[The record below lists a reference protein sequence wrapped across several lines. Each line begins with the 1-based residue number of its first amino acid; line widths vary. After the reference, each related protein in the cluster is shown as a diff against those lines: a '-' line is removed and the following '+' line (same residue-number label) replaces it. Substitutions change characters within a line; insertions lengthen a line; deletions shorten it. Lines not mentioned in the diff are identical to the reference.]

1 LNFLFVSA
9 RFWPDFGG
17 AERQIDL
24 LAASLVRRG
33 HAVTVL
39 TQRSPER
46 PRFEERGGVEIVRL
60 RPVPGGRIHSL
71 LFGLGLSLFLFRRGE
86 GFDLLHVNLASSP
99 ALFVGHWARR
109 LGRPALLKFGASGPF
124 GEAAVS
130 RKTAL
135 GRWKMR
141 SLQKTFSLYLCPN
154 PTIRREFLKR
164 GFSPERLV
172 HFPNGVDT
180 ELFRPAGEEER
191 AVFRK
196 ARGWTGKVVSIFTGR
211 FEPQKNLPWLLDV
224 WADLAP
230 SRTDVLLVLLGSGDQ
245 AAHLKS
251 RITRRGLSGSV
262 HVESAG
268 DLSKVRAFLQ
278 GADIF
283 VLPSL
288 AEGMSNSLLEAMS
301 SGLAVIASAI
311 PGNSDLVDDGV
322 DGKLFSVDSTAE
334 AIRAFG
340 DLLDKPGLRSRLGGA
355 ARRKML
361 QEYRIADVGSRYL
374 SLVADIPSP

>member
-1 LNFLFVSA
+1 L
-9 RFWPDFGG
+9 
-17 AERQIDL
+17 
-24 LAASLVRRG
+24 
-33 HAVTVL
+33 
-39 TQRSPER
+39 
-46 PRFEERGGVEIVRL
+46 EEKGGVEIVRL
-60 RPVPGGRIHSL
+60 RPVPGGKVRSL
-71 LFGLGLSLFLFRRGE
+71 LFGLGLSLFLFRRGGE
-86 GFDLLHVNLASSP
+86 FDLFHVVLASSP
-99 ALFVGHWARR
+99 ALFVGPRARR

-130 RKTAL
+130 LKTAL

-141 SLQKTFSLYLCPN
+141 SLKETFSLYLCPN
-154 PTIRREFLKR
+154 SAIRQEFIRR

-180 ELFRPAGEEER
+180 ELFRPAAEGER
-191 AVFRK
+191 AAFRK

-211 FEPQKNLPWLLDV
+211 FEPQKNLPWLLEV

-230 SRTDVLLVLLGSGDQ
+230 SRPDVLLVLLGDGDQ

-251 RITRRGLSGSV
+251 RIARLGLSGSV
-262 HVESAG
+262 HVEPPG
-268 DLSKVRAFLQ
+268 DLSKVMAFLQ

-301 SGLAVIASAI
+301 TGLAVLASAI

-322 DGKLFSVDSTAE
+322 DGKLFPVDSTAE
-334 AIRAFG
+334 AIRAFI
-340 DLLDKPGLRSRLGGA
+340 DLLDKPDQRGRLGGA

-361 QEYRIADVGSRYL
+361 REYRIADIGDRYL
-374 SLVADIPSP
+374 ALVADVPPL